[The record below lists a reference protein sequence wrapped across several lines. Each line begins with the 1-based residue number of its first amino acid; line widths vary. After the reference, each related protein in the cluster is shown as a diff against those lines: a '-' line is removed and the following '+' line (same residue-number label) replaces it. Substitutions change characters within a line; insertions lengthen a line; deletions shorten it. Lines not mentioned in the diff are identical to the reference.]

1 MPAHNEPVSNRLLIA
16 GVASLGLVAVA
27 VASLR
32 ATSPGEPPQAPAVSD
47 AAAARAVID
56 RYCVTCHNQRLK
68 TAGLALDA
76 LDLSTVGG
84 SVEVWE
90 KVVRKLRAHEMPP
103 PNAPR
108 PSAPVLARTAA
119 WFEAAADAFAQANPN
134 PGRVAVHRLNRR
146 EYANAIRDL
155 LDLELDPRALLAND
169 EPDQLSFEN
178 LASVL
183 SVSPALLDNYLS
195 AAYRVSRLAL
205 ADPATPPVVETY
217 TVPMNLV
224 QDDRIGDDLPFGSQG
239 GLFVTHHFPA
249 DGDYEFKVTLRRQ
262 LYLYL
267 VGMGEPHQ
275 LDVRVDGKRVARFQV
290 GGEGK
295 GRTAPESFAGNTQGD
310 PEWEVYMHTADE
322 HLRVKVP
329 VTAGSHSVGVSFVR
343 RYREP
348 EGILQPP
355 QRGFAR
361 TTNELYYGSPA
372 VDHVSIAGPFARAD
386 AASRQAP
393 ADSPSRRRI
402 FTCRP
407 AARRDSR
414 ESASEEPCAR
424 QILSALAS
432 RAYRRPLASADMD
445 VLLDFF
451 QAGRA
456 EGGFESGIERG
467 LERILA
473 SPSFLFRVVTRPP
486 APSGPF
492 RLTDLDLASRLSF
505 FVWSSIPDEALLREA
520 TAGRLRSPEM
530 LRRQV
535 RRLLADARSSA
546 LVDGFAI
553 QWLKLG
559 KIAGVVPDVDAF
571 PDFDENLRDAMMQ
584 ETRAFVATQLRENRP
599 IPELISADYSF
610 LNERLAKH
618 YGIRDV
624 YGSHMR
630 KVGFTDGVRG
640 GLLGQAA
647 IMTATSYPNRTSP
660 VLRGKWLLDTI
671 LGSPPPAPPPDV
683 PSLEEGASKT
693 GTLSMREQMEAH
705 RRNPT
710 CAACHVR
717 MDPLG
722 FSLENFDALGK
733 YRTATAAGPVDSA
746 ATMPDGTEVRGVA
759 GLKRLIAA
767 EQDMFVRTFT
777 EKLLSY
783 ALGRGIEAS
792 DMPAVRAIARQSASG
807 GYRWSDIVEAI
818 AVSTPFTMSTAP
830 EAARPPGSP
839 SRTSASR

>member
-1 MPAHNEPVSNRLLIA
+1 LDRSLIA
-16 GVASLGLVAVA
+16 GVAVLGLIA

-32 ATSPGEPPQAPAVSD
+32 AASPAEPPQAPT
-47 AAAARAVID
+47 AADSVAARAVLD

-68 TAGLALDA
+68 TGGLALDT
-76 LDLSTVGG
+76 LDLAAVGG
-84 SVEVWE
+84 NVEVWE

-103 PNAPR
+103 PTAPR
-108 PSAPVLARTAA
+108 PDAPTLARTAA
-119 WFEAAADAFAQANPN
+119 WFESAADAHALANPN

-146 EYANAIRDL
+146 EYTNAIRDL
-155 LDLELDPRALLAND
+155 LDLQLDPKTLLAND

-195 AAYRVSRLAL
+195 AAYRVSRLAM
-205 ADPATPPVVETY
+205 ADPATPQVVETY
-217 TVPMNLV
+217 TVPMSLV

-249 DGDYEFKVTLRRQ
+249 DGDYEFAVTLRRQ

-267 VGMGEPHQ
+267 IGMGEPHQ
-275 LDVRVDGKRVARFQV
+275 LDVRVDGRRVARFSV

-310 PEWEVYMHTADE
+310 PGWEVYMHTADE

-329 VTAGSHSVGVSFVR
+329 VTAGSHTVAVSFVR

-372 VDHVSIAGPFARAD
+372 VDHISIAGPVPGRGDVPRRA
-386 AASRQAP
+386 AT
-393 ADSPSRRRI
+393 DSPSRRRI

-407 AARRDSR
+407 PTAQQ
-414 ESASEEPCAR
+414 EQCAR
-424 QILSALAS
+424 QILSALAT
-432 RAYRRPLASADMD
+432 RAYRRPVAAADVE
-445 VLLDFF
+445 VLLEFF

-456 EGGFESGIERG
+456 EGGFEAGIERG

-473 SPSFLFRVVTRPP
+473 SPSFLFRVVTAPP
-486 APSGPF
+486 AAGGTF

-505 FVWSSIPDEALLREA
+505 FLWSSIPDEELLREA
-520 TAGRLRSPEM
+520 SAGRLRAPDA

-535 RRLLADARSSA
+535 RRLLADRRSSA
-546 LVDGFAI
+546 LVDGFTV

-571 PDFDENLRDAMMQ
+571 PDFDENLRDAMVQ
-584 ETRAFVATQLRENRP
+584 ETRAFVASQLRDNRP
-599 IPELISADYSF
+599 IPELISANHSF
-610 LNERLAKH
+610 LNERLARH
-618 YGIRDV
+618 YGVADV

-630 KVGFTDGVRG
+630 RVEFADGVRG
-640 GLLGQAA
+640 GLLSQAA
-647 IMTATSYPNRTSP
+647 VMTATSYPNRTSP
-660 VLRGKWLLDTI
+660 VLRGKWLLDNI
-671 LGSPPPAPPPDV
+671 LGSPPPAPPADV
-683 PSLEEGASKT
+683 PSLDESASKT
-693 GTLSMREQMEAH
+693 KMLSMREQMEAH

-722 FSLENFDALGK
+722 FALENFDALGK
-733 YRTATAAGPVDSA
+733 YRTATVAGPVDSA

-759 GLKRLIAA
+759 GLRQLIAG
-767 EQDMFVRTFT
+767 EQEMFVRTFT

-783 ALGRGIEAS
+783 ALGRGVEAS
-792 DMPAVRAIARQSASG
+792 DLPAVRAIARQSASG

-818 AVSTPFTMSTAP
+818 ATSTPFTMMRGEP
-830 EAARPPGSP
+830 
-839 SRTSASR
+839 